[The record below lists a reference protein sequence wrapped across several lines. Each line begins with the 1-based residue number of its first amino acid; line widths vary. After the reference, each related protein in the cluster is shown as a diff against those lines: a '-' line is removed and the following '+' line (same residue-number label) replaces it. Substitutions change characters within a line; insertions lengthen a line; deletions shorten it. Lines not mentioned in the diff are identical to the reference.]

1 MNAKHSFHFL
11 SLALIVALSWPAEA
25 QERGDVE
32 DSRKA
37 FLITRPKAASS
48 NTSKPARAKRPAAGP
63 IGLGYTVYQRDPNGK
78 PLRVT
83 ASEEFHT
90 GDAVR
95 LMIESNTNGYLYV
108 FHTENGQNPKLIF
121 PDTRLKGGSNRVI
134 AHVPSE
140 VPSSREADPRFQWFH
155 FSGKAATE
163 RLYLVVTRQPLPG
176 VLTGKELVAHCQAVP
191 DGCPWRP
198 TEIAWNRIVE
208 SANTAALVSR
218 AKASG
223 QEQTAVEREAVSRD
237 LGLPPG
243 APTPSVI
250 TMSATLK
257 AKMLTLTIDLIHK

>member
-1 MNAKHSFHFL
+1 MNSKHTFHFL
-11 SLALIVALSWPAEA
+11 SLALIVALSWPAGA
-25 QERGDVE
+25 QERGDVK

-37 FLITRPKAASS
+37 FLITRPKAAGGQ
-48 NTSKPARAKRPAAGP
+48 NGKPARAKRPADGT

-78 PLRVT
+78 PMRVT

-95 LMIESNTNGYLYV
+95 LMIESNTNGYFYV
-108 FHTENGQNPKLIF
+108 FHTENGENPKMIF
-121 PDTRLKGGSNRVI
+121 PDARLKGGSNRMG
-134 AHVPSE
+134 AHVPYE

-163 RLYLVVTRQPLPG
+163 RLYLVVTRQPLPE
-176 VLTGKELVAHCQAVP
+176 VLTGKELVAHCQAIP

-198 TEIAWNRIVE
+198 TGIAWNRIVDN
-208 SANTAALVSR
+208 AQVAALVSR

-223 QEQTAVEREAVSRD
+223 QEQTAVERDRVSRD

-243 APTPSVI
+243 APAPSVI
-250 TMSATLK
+250 KLSATPK
-257 AKMLTLTIDLIHK
+257 ARMLTLTIDLIHK